1 MSDSL
6 FRLSLKA
13 FIQNDKGEVLV
24 VKETGRDWWDLPGG
38 GMEYHDET
46 IKQALA
52 RELKE
57 EVRYDGDFTYEV
69 AAVDEPHELLRGV
82 TQVRLVYVVIPDNYD
97 FSCGVDGDE
106 LSFED
111 PERFANSEAGAE
123 RLVCYYARKLRG
135 GVAYNPYMPIR
146 ETKKGLR

>member
-13 FIQNDKGEVLV
+13 FIQNDAGEVLV

-38 GMEYHDET
+38 GMEQGEEIRT
-46 IKQALA
+46 ALA

-57 EVRYDGDFTYEV
+57 EVGYEGDFTYEV
-69 AAVDEPHELLRGV
+69 IAVDEPHELLRGI
-82 TQVRLVYVVIPDNYD
+82 TQVRLIYTVVSENYD

-106 LSFED
+106 LSFTD
-111 PERFANSEAGAE
+111 PEQFENSESGAE

-135 GVAYNPYMPIR
+135 DLSYTPYMPR
-146 ETKKGLR
+146 QEGL